1 MFQNSYKVIKK
12 ETLAKN
18 IYSYIIHTPEIA
30 HIAKPGQFI
39 QVKANGFVLRR
50 PISICEI
57 DKENGNIIMVFEV
70 RGEGTEEIAKINQN
84 GYIDIIGPLGKGFTI
99 LDKST
104 KVAIIGGGIGVP
116 PMLELAKHYGKNST
130 VIIGFHNVEK
140 MILKDDFEHLGLKT
154 IVCTDDGSY
163 GEKGFVTLE
172 LEKLLENESIDII
185 YACGP
190 YMVAIIGGG
199 IGVPPMLELAK
210 HYGKNSTVI
219 IGFHNVEKMILKDDF
234 EHLGLKT
241 IVCTDDGSYGEKGFV
256 TLELEKLLENESID
270 IIYACGPYMML
281 KVLAYM
287 CKAREIRCE
296 ISMEQRMACGV
307 GNCLVCACKIKR
319 KDNEFFAHVCKDGPV
334 FKAEEVFF

>member
-190 YMVAIIGGG
+190 YM
-199 IGVPPMLELAK
+199 
-210 HYGKNSTVI
+210 
-219 IGFHNVEKMILKDDF
+219 
-234 EHLGLKT
+234 
-241 IVCTDDGSYGEKGFV
+241 
-256 TLELEKLLENESID
+256 
-270 IIYACGPYMML
+270 ML